1 MKDTVA
7 DIFCITAMKPL
18 YENFMEAARKIV
30 ESNLDNDSFG
40 CPELC
45 QALRMS
51 RSQIHRKLKIETNLS
66 TSDFIKHIRLERAKD
81 MLLNTSQSVSQI
93 AYKVGYSDA
102 NYFSRSFSKTYGLP
116 PSMCRQSLSI

>member
-1 MKDTVA
+1 
-7 DIFCITAMKPL
+7 MKPL
-18 YENFMEAARKIV
+18 YENFTEVARKIV
-30 ESNLDNDSFG
+30 EANLDNDSFG

-51 RSQIHRKLKIETNLS
+51 RSQIHRKLKLETNLS
-66 TSDFIKHIRLERAKD
+66 TSDFIKHIRLERAKE

-93 AYKVGYSDA
+93 AYNVGYSDA

-116 PSMCRQSLSI
+116 PSMCRQSFSI